1 MGEGLACLD
10 VAGVDDVGTVV
21 SSVGADDGDLGGA
34 VALLVDVD
42 CQCGFGVLGLQALAF
57 LQGLR
62 GEGTAVGDVG
72 LHQLFARMEIGSRE
86 REREGERQRVAMR
99 VLSVIKVWN
108 VHVCLLN
115 KRCNSCQAAS
125 DSHDAG

>member
-1 MGEGLACLD
+1 MDEGLACLD

-34 VALLVDVD
+34 VALVDVD
-42 CQCGFGVLGLQALAF
+42 CQCGWGVLGLQALAF
-57 LQGLR
+57 PQGLR

-72 LHQLFARMEIGSRE
+72 LHQLFARMENGSRE

-108 VHVCLLN
+108 VDVCLSN